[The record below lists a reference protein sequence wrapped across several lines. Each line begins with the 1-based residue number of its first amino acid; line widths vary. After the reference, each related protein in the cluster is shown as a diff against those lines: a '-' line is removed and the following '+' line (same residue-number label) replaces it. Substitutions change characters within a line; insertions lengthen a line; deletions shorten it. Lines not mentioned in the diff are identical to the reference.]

1 MALRIDYFRK
11 CFACGFEDADEKAQS
26 VIFNKNFSDQELH
39 GLTPKLQI
47 SIVSEF
53 LNLNNRKCP
62 ECNQKNKIAI
72 GVRGVENFSKPI
84 RDSYVESILKYIAP
98 RITIND
104 YTECFLFNDFISEL
118 FWEEDENIDI
128 IFKDG
133 LPTLLLTHFT
143 ENEKPAQKWYYSGIS
158 KCFCHEEESESF
170 HSPYIEFKHI
180 VENKVL
186 LMEWSVFINLIT
198 VKHMDEPERF
208 SKPNLKKIK
217 NLEKIL
223 NLEEI

>member
-72 GVRGVENFSKPI
+72 GIRENFSKPI
-84 RDSYVESILKYIAP
+84 RDMLCRSLKYIAP

-118 FWEEDENIDI
+118 FR
-128 IFKDG
+128 
-133 LPTLLLTHFT
+133 
-143 ENEKPAQKWYYSGIS
+143 
-158 KCFCHEEESESF
+158 EEEKKKYQNVF
-170 HSPYIEFKHI
+170 VTK
-180 VENKVL
+180 KKAK
-186 LMEWSVFINLIT
+186 VFIPLI
-198 VKHMDEPERF
+198 
-208 SKPNLKKIK
+208 
-217 NLEKIL
+217 
-223 NLEEI
+223 